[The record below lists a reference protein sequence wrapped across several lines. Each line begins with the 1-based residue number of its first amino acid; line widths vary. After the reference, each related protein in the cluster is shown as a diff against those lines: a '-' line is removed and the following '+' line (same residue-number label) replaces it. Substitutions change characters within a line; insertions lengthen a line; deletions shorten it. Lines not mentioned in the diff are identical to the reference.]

1 MNRYPDTVRGFTL
14 IELLVFIIIVT
25 IGLLGS
31 MMVFSTAVRG
41 SADPMVRKQAL
52 NHAEAMLREV
62 MQKSFQNDAADAL
75 NSSATLGCTPNTN
88 PVCQPNSQLNR
99 PNYNDV
105 DDYQGYNQP
114 VTTLAGGAIPGV
126 ACTQAVAVAV
136 GALNGVN
143 GNFITVT
150 AVCGNETIV
159 LTGFRG
165 NF

>member
-1 MNRYPDTVRGFTL
+1 MSRYTDPVRGFTL
-14 IELLVFIIIVT
+14 VELLVFIVIVT

-41 SADPMVRKQAL
+41 SADPMIRKQAL

-62 MQKSFQNDAADAL
+62 MQKSFQNDPADPD
-75 NSSATLGCTPNTN
+75 NNDPILGCTQLTN
-88 PVCQPNSQLNR
+88 PACPQDSQIGR

-105 DDYQGYNQP
+105 DDYVNYDEP
-114 VTTLAGGAIPGV
+114 VTTLALGQIPGV
-126 ACTQAVAVAV
+126 ACTQAVAVAA
-136 GALNGVN
+136 GTLSGVN
-143 GNFITVT
+143 GKFITVT

-165 NF
+165 DF

>member
-1 MNRYPDTVRGFTL
+1 MMRYLHRGFTL
-14 IELLVFIIIVT
+14 VELLVFIIIVT

-31 MMVFSTAVRG
+31 MLVFSTAVRG
-41 SADPMVRKQAL
+41 SADPMIRKQAL

-62 MQKSFQNDAADAL
+62 MQKAFENDPADPDNNDPA
-75 NSSATLGCTPNTN
+75 LGCTQLTN
-88 PVCQPNSQLNR
+88 PACITDSQASR

-114 VTTLAGGAIPGV
+114 VTTLAGGAIQGV
-126 ACTQAVAVAV
+126 ACSQAVAVAA

-143 GNFITVT
+143 GKFITVT